1 MSINLKALQILSGH
15 LGEKE
20 TAPNQGPI
28 VDWAIHN
35 WTNKAVDE
43 SGWAKWCAG
52 AVCTAYLEAG
62 SSIIKSIGSLSV
74 NTLFNRL
81 SKLNLCYANQLARN
95 IEQGD
100 LVFFRKSNSAETTLV
115 HVGLVYSI
123 GKTDILVI
131 EGNSHNSVRINSYPI
146 NDDRIYSYAYIT

>member
-1 MSINLKALQILSGH
+1 MSINLRALQILSSH

-35 WTNKAVDE
+35 WTNKAADE

-62 SSIIKSIGSLSV
+62 SSLIKDIGSLSV
-74 NTLFNRL
+74 NILYKRLF
-81 SKLNLCYANQLARN
+81 KLNLCYANQLERT

-100 LVFFRKSNSAETTLV
+100 LVFFKNSTENKLV

-123 GKTDILVI
+123 NKTDILVL
-131 EGNSHNSVRINSYPI
+131 EGNSHNSVKINSYPI
-146 NDDRIYSYAYIT
+146 NDDRIYSYAYII